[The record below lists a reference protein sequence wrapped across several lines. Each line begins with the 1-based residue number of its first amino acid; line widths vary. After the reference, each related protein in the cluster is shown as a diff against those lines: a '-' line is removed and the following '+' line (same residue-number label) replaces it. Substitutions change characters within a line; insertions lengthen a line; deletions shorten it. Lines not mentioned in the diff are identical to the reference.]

1 MELLL
6 QVVFGVIIV
15 MNVVFIIT
23 EYKIKNQKKIKI
35 VRLP

>member
-6 QVVFGVIIV
+6 QVVFGVIIA

-23 EYKIKNQKKIKI
+23 EYKIKNQKKDKNS
-35 VRLP
+35 